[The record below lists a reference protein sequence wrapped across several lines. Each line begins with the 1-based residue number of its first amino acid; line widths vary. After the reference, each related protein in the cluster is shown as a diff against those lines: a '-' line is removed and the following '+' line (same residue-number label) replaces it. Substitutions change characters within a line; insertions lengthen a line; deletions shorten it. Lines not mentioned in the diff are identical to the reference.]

1 MSDKKPLINIEVKTN
16 EDKTKQ
22 VVNITALD
30 KNVQLNP
37 QEIIKFFESQGWII
51 DKEKSKITFSR
62 KED

>member
-51 DKEKSKITFSR
+51 DKEKSKVTFSR